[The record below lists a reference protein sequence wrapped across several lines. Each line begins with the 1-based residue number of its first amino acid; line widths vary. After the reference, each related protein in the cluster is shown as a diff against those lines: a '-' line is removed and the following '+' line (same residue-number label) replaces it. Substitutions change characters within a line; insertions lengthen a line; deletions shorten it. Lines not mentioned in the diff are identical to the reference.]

1 MSVSAAPMPTV
12 APDRFYAAVRRLA
25 RFWVW
30 FLFRRVDVRH
40 AERVPATGPV
50 LLCINHPNNL
60 IDSLLVGAAVP
71 RKVHYLTTATLF
83 RNPLLA
89 RFLLAAG
96 AIPVYRHQDAVRA
109 ERPERAAGR
118 AAGPLGLGSR
128 ARGERALE
136 SRQSRGEP
144 TNDDPN
150 TAMFD
155 ACHRAFAEGRV
166 IAIYPEGTTHA
177 EARVQRIK
185 TGAARIALGVAHPSE
200 LTVIPVGLSFEARK
214 SFGGRVLVS
223 FGAAI
228 PITAYLDAYVQDP
241 VAAVDAL
248 TKAIQWA
255 MEAEVVHV
263 DRIDSS
269 DFVRAVE
276 ELYRGELVRQ
286 LREERGLAERQVDL
300 FRLSRT
306 IVETVSWFK
315 THEPARVER
324 LWQRIQGYRAL
335 LAKYHVRDEAV
346 QARLRPHP
354 VRRRL
359 VTGWEGVVGFPVF
372 AYGLAVNA
380 LPFFVPRWLARRMSH
395 KETDYATVRLLT
407 SIVVLPLFWT
417 LETWIVWRVAGPG
430 WALLFVV
437 SLPISGVLAYHYLRG
452 LGRLRRAVR
461 FGALALTRAQAA
473 RTLIAER
480 QALVAELDRAKDDY
494 LASTRGSSF

>member
-1 MSVSAAPMPTV
+1 
-12 APDRFYAAVRRLA
+12 
-25 RFWVW
+25 
-30 FLFRRVDVRH
+30 
-40 AERVPATGPV
+40 
-50 LLCINHPNNL
+50 
-60 IDSLLVGAAVP
+60 
-71 RKVHYLTTATLF
+71 
-83 RNPLLA
+83 
-89 RFLLAAG
+89 
-96 AIPVYRHQDAVRA
+96 
-109 ERPERAAGR
+109 
-118 AAGPLGLGSR
+118 
-128 ARGERALE
+128 
-136 SRQSRGEP
+136 
-144 TNDDPN
+144 
-150 TAMFD
+150 
-155 ACHRAFAEGRV
+155 
-166 IAIYPEGTTHA
+166 
-177 EARVQRIK
+177 
-185 TGAARIALGVAHPSE
+185 
-200 LTVIPVGLSFEARK
+200 VGLSFEARK

-407 SIVVLPLFWT
+407 SIVAVPVFWT
-417 LETWIVWRVAGPG
+417 VETWIVWRVAGPA
-430 WALLFVV
+430 WAALFAL

-473 RTLIAER
+473 RALIAER
-480 QALVAELDRAKDDY
+480 QALIAELDRARDDY
-494 LASTRGSSF
+494 LASTRGSTF

>member
-1 MSVSAAPMPTV
+1 M
-12 APDRFYAAVRRLA
+12 
-25 RFWVW
+25 
-30 FLFRRVDVRH
+30 
-40 AERVPATGPV
+40 
-50 LLCINHPNNL
+50 
-60 IDSLLVGAAVP
+60 
-71 RKVHYLTTATLF
+71 
-83 RNPLLA
+83 
-89 RFLLAAG
+89 
-96 AIPVYRHQDAVRA
+96 
-109 ERPERAAGR
+109 
-118 AAGPLGLGSR
+118 
-128 ARGERALE
+128 
-136 SRQSRGEP
+136 
-144 TNDDPN
+144 
-150 TAMFD
+150 
-155 ACHRAFAEGRV
+155 
-166 IAIYPEGTTHA
+166 
-177 EARVQRIK
+177 
-185 TGAARIALGVAHPSE
+185 
-200 LTVIPVGLSFEARK
+200 
-214 SFGGRVLVS
+214 
-223 FGAAI
+223 
-228 PITAYLDAYVQDP
+228 
-241 VAAVDAL
+241 AAVDAL